1 MNYIQYKFSVY
12 PKEPWTEILI
22 AELAESAFESFEE
35 TLDDLN
41 AYVKADLDDEE
52 FVKETL
58 KNLTEAD
65 ITYLKY
71 EIEPQNWNAIWES
84 NFKPIL
90 VDDLCYIRAEFHEP
104 KPGIK
109 YDIVIQPKMSFGTGH
124 HQTTKMMI
132 EYELETDF
140 NGKSV
145 LDMGCGTSILGIL
158 AMKKGAAQVE
168 GIDIDDW
175 AVENSI
181 ENAKRNGVEIDVK
194 LGDVALLKDKKFDII
209 LANINK
215 NILMTDVSEYEKSLN
230 FAGGELILSGL
241 MEFDFEDIKIR
252 CEETGL
258 KFESSKQINEWI
270 AMKFVKN

>member
-35 TLDDLN
+35 TLDDMN

-58 KNLTEAD
+58 KNLSEAD
-65 ITYLKY
+65 ITYLRY

-90 VDDLCYIRAEFHEP
+90 VDDQCYIRAEFHEP

-158 AMKKGAAQVE
+158 AMKRGAAKVE

>member
-35 TLDDLN
+35 TPDDMN
-41 AYVKADLDDEE
+41 AYVKADQDDEA

-58 KNLTEAD
+58 KNLSEAD
-65 ITYLKY
+65 ITYLRY

-90 VDDLCYIRAEFHEP
+90 VDDQCYIRAEFHEP
-104 KPGIK
+104 KPGIR

-145 LDMGCGTSILGIL
+145 LDMGCGTSILGII
-158 AMKKGAAQVE
+158 AMKSGAAKVE

-215 NILMTDVSEYEKSLN
+215 NILMTDVPEYVKSLN

-241 MEFDFEDIKIR
+241 MEFDYEDIKTR
-252 CEETGL
+252 CEESEL
-258 KFESSKQINEWI
+258 KFESSKQMNDWI

>member
-41 AYVKADLDDEE
+41 AYVKAELDDED

-71 EIEPQNWNAIWES
+71 DIEPQNWNAIWES

-90 VDDLCYIRAEFHEP
+90 VDDQCYIRAEFHDP
-104 KPGIK
+104 KPDIR
-109 YDIVIQPKMSFGTGH
+109 YEIVIQPKMSFGTGH

-132 EYELETDF
+132 QYELETDF
-140 NGKSV
+140 DGKSV

-158 AMKKGAAQVE
+158 AMKKGAAKVE
-168 GIDIDDW
+168 AIDIDDW

-181 ENAKRNGVEIDVK
+181 ENAKRNGVQIDVK
-194 LGDVALLKDKKFDII
+194 MGDVSLLKNKKFDII

-215 NILMTDVSEYEKSLN
+215 NILMADIPEYVKSLN

-241 MEFDFEDIKIR
+241 MEFDYEDIKMK
-252 CEETGL
+252 CEESGL

>member
-22 AELAESAFESFEE
+22 AELAESGFESFEE

-41 AYVKADLDDEE
+41 AYVQSDLDDEE
-52 FVKETL
+52 FVKNTL
-58 KNLTEAD
+58 KELAGAD

-84 NFKPIL
+84 NFEPIQ
-90 VDDLCYIRAEFHEP
+90 VNDRCYIRAEFHEP

-140 NGKSV
+140 SGKSV

-158 AMKKGAAQVE
+158 AMKMGAAHVE
-168 GIDIDDW
+168 AVDIDDW

-181 ENAKRNGVEIDVK
+181 ENSKRNGVKIDVK
-194 LGDVALLKDKKFDII
+194 KGDVSLLKDKKYDII

-215 NILMTDVSEYEKSLN
+215 NTLMSDIPEYVKSLN

-241 MEFDFEDIKIR
+241 MEYDYEDIKIK
-252 CEETGL
+252 CEQSGL
-258 KFESSKQINEWI
+258 KFESDKQIDEWI

>member
-35 TLDDLN
+35 TLDDMN

-58 KNLTEAD
+58 KNLSEAD
-65 ITYLKY
+65 ITYLRY